1 MNLGGYLMK
10 GFRLK
15 YWIIPMVI
23 IIVVLVGF
31 RSGVFSSGK
40 TQLQANV
47 TGVNVQIAD
56 AQLMDTI
63 PKLMLNG
70 SIEGKT
76 AATVSAKLAGRIQAV
91 MVQEGQHVKAGEA
104 LAKLESVEL
113 QNSVRTAQDAVNKAK
128 INYDLA
134 MLDYNRYLTLAAQGA
149 IPQQTLDTAK
159 AKMQVAQADLSTAI
173 SGQSDAQQQY
183 AYGVI
188 TAPVDGVVANVTATV
203 GQVVS
208 PGAALMI
215 VEDIDQVYAV
225 VNVEQKDLGMV
236 KQGQPAEITVDT
248 YADKVFMGTVDTIN
262 PEAGSANRM
271 FRVKVKLDNSSGEL
285 KAGMFSKV
293 QLATGDAVQ
302 ILTIPQAA
310 IIQKQG
316 IYYVFTV
323 ANDKVTRHQVEVG
336 ATTGDRIEIKSGL
349 QSGDKLAVSNVS
361 QLKDGEVVTIVE

>member
-1 MNLGGYLMK
+1 MK

-15 YWIIPMVI
+15 HWIIPIVVI
-23 IIVVLVGF
+23 VVVLVLF

-40 TQLQANV
+40 TQLQPNAI
-47 TGVNVQIAD
+47 GVNVQIAE
-56 AQLMDTI
+56 ARLIDTI

-76 AATVSAKLAGRIQAV
+76 AATVSAKISGRIQEV

-104 LAKLESVEL
+104 LAKLENVEL
-113 QNSVRTAQDAVNKAK
+113 QNSVRTAQDAVAKAK

-149 IPQQTLDTAK
+149 IPQQTLDTAE
-159 AKMQVAQADLSTAI
+159 AKRQIAKADLSTAN
-173 SGQSDAQQQY
+173 SSLSDAQQQY

-215 VEDIDQVYAV
+215 VEDIGEVYAV

-236 KQGQPAEITVDT
+236 KQGQPAEVTVDT
-248 YADKVFMGTVDTIN
+248 YADKVFRANVDTIN
-262 PEAGSANRM
+262 PEAGSSNRM
-271 FRVKVKLDNSSGEL
+271 FRTKVKIDNNSGEL

-293 QLATGDAVQ
+293 QIATGDAVQ

-323 ANDKVTRHQVEVG
+323 TNDKVTRHQVEVG
-336 ATTGDRIEIKSGL
+336 ATSGDLIEIKSGL

-361 QLKDGEVVTIVE
+361 QLKDGDVVTIVE